1 MFEVNRLEIQEH
13 SNNSLK
19 KLLISET
26 CLEDDLLH
34 LSKIALTDSLVEH
47 AFSKKQKYQRPEPIT
62 MPVCLNK
69 DICLL

>member
-19 KLLISET
+19 KLLTSET

-34 LSKIALTDSLVEH
+34 LSKIALTDSLVQH
-47 AFSKKQKYQRPEPIT
+47 AFSKKQTIT
-62 MPVCLNK
+62 QIN
-69 DICLL
+69 

>member
-19 KLLISET
+19 KLLTSET

-34 LSKIALTDSLVEH
+34 LSKIALTDSL
-47 AFSKKQKYQRPEPIT
+47 
-62 MPVCLNK
+62 
-69 DICLL
+69 